1 MQQQRALFLYLFFTQ
16 QRLQTDQ
23 GSYGRCDNED
33 GELPHWCDRGNQG
46 TRTSKDRDG
55 V

>member
-23 GSYGRCDNED
+23 GSCGRCDNED
-33 GELPHWCDRGNQG
+33 EERPR
-46 TRTSKDRDG
+46 
-55 V
+55 